1 MTLEGVLKKL
11 THKAERVRNIRSDF
25 CSLMFLQAE
34 EKAEINAQI
43 IEEKQAAV
51 KETEIN
57 NLEASAN
64 EDNMLERIR

>member
-1 MTLEGVLKKL
+1 MNVCYIL
-11 THKAERVRNIRSDF
+11 F
-25 CSLMFLQAE
+25 PQAE
-34 EKAEINAQI
+34 EKAEINSQI

-51 KETEIN
+51 KETQLN

>member
-1 MTLEGVLKKL
+1 MNV
-11 THKAERVRNIRSDF
+11 
-25 CSLMFLQAE
+25 CYFLFPQAE
-34 EKAEINAQI
+34 EKAEINSQI

-51 KETEIN
+51 KETQLN